1 MKFVDPDLT
10 GHRPSSGM
18 DAGTKRLALF
28 AGGIGALLVALVGG
42 WSMLGHHPTGI
53 PIIAPPPGPVR
64 VRPLDPGGMQLMGAQ
79 TLSASN
85 AGGAQAL
92 APGPEAPQPAAL
104 QAAVDAARKADAPP
118 PPKTTPVPPTTR
130 AASTTPPAAITT
142 TTLPPATSAANTQT
156 EQSNAQPE
164 HTVPPLA
171 TGAAGPPAAGPMVQ
185 LAAVD
190 TEAAAHTQ
198 WSRFAHQ
205 VPALLANRAPVIL
218 RVDHAGRIF
227 YRLRV
232 AGFAS
237 PAEATAFCAQAKARN
252 VACTLADF

>member
-10 GHRPSSGM
+10 GHRPPSGM

-42 WSMLGHHPTGI
+42 WSMLGHHPAGI

-79 TLSASN
+79 TLAASN
-85 AGGAQAL
+85 TGGAQAL

-118 PPKTTPVPPTTR
+118 PPKTTPATPRP
-130 AASTTPPAAITT
+130 ASTTPPAAITAT
-142 TTLPPATSAANTQT
+142 TPPPATPATNTQS

-164 HTVPPLA
+164 HTAPPLA
-171 TGAAGPPAAGPMVQ
+171 PDAARPPSAGPMVQ

-190 TEAAAHTQ
+190 TEAAARTQ

-205 VPALLANRAPVIL
+205 APALLADRAPVIL